1 MGVKSQGA
9 DERRLQI
16 IPRVLIFVTNANGE
30 VLLLK
35 GAAEKKIWPGLWN
48 GVGGHVEAGESIID
62 AAKRELLE
70 ETGLQ
75 CKKWLFCGNVLVE
88 LGSGTGVGVFVF
100 RGCLPEGE
108 LQPSPEGALEW
119 FSLEAALNLP
129 LVEDLPTLLPMAL
142 RHKSS
147 QPAFWGHYHY
157 DCLDQLVMSFS
168 KSG

>member
-88 LGSGTGVGVFVF
+88 LGSGAGVGVFVF

-129 LVEDLPTLLPMAL
+129 SL
-142 RHKSS
+142 R
-147 QPAFWGHYHY
+147 A
-157 DCLDQLVMSFS
+157 CQLYCRWRFGINPRNPLFGGITIMIAWISW
-168 KSG
+168 